1 MTLTTKRHKPDYRLK
16 ATLLSSAPCQWSAM
30 ELYRIFKRLD
40 YTLSNG
46 CMPSKSLERD
56 LIGLCIGKGDK
67 QPLFPDLRPA
77 DFSFE
82 LFHELHSRLKDICEP
97 YAAELLRISNA
108 DYERNKRLHRRI
120 LDILAVGEKPCFV
133 TFTFNDQAFDRL
145 NPDSR
150 RQAVRRYLSDHC
162 HLYVAN
168 VDFGEKNG
176 REHYHAVCDCS
187 PTAAWDTDLHN
198 GFISVEP
205 IRLKDATPVRLAKY
219 VSKLTNHAIKVTTR
233 RTAIIYSR

>member
-16 ATLLSSAPCQWSAM
+16 ATLLSSSPCQWSAM
-30 ELYRIFKRLD
+30 ELYRIFLRLD

-67 QPLFPDLRPA
+67 MPLFPDLRPA
-77 DFSFE
+77 DFSFD
-82 LFHELHSRLKDICEP
+82 LYHELRSRLKELSEP
-97 YAAELLRISNA
+97 YFAELMRISNA
-108 DYERNKRLHRRI
+108 DYERSKRLHRRV
-120 LDILAVGEKPCFV
+120 LEILAAGEKPCFV
-133 TFTFNDQAFDRL
+133 TFTFNDKAFDRL

-150 RQAVRRYLSDHC
+150 RQAVRRYLSEHC
-162 HLYVAN
+162 HVYVAN
-168 VDFGEKNG
+168 IDFGAQNG

-187 PTAAWDTDLHN
+187 PTAAWDTELDN
-198 GFISVEP
+198 GFISIEP